1 MSLLPPDH
9 RIDFRGDS
17 ESEVAAKFGAANFC
31 RELSQIPPT
40 VCVIILKVA
49 FKQVFM
55 AFGKFM
61 PNHCFVGK
69 KYARPLSCVL

>member
-1 MSLLPPDH
+1 MSLLPLDH

-17 ESEVAAKFGAANFC
+17 KSQVAAKFGAANFC
-31 RELSQIPPT
+31 RELSQMPPT

-55 AFGKFM
+55 AFNNVPSKLRG
-61 PNHCFVGK
+61 C
-69 KYARPLSCVL
+69 AAAQLA